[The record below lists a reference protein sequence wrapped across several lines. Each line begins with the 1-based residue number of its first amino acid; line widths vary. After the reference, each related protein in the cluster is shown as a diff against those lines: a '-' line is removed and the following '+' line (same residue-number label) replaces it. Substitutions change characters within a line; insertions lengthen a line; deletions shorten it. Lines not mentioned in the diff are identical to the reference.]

1 LERRGCKSAGRRTGQ
16 SSVFVPPETVESGSS
31 RLENDEVLDSTAD
44 GSGGRTAVGSL
55 GDGHGDDTLLLSVP
69 EERVRVSADSVDL
82 RGSEKVVSP
91 MQDSTNRREASRT
104 YIDSSPLEGGDL
116 DVGRCD
122 VVVPLREVQTE
133 VESKQLRGQNVG
145 TRLGVDVDGVL
156 D

>member
-1 LERRGCKSAGRRTGQ
+1 M
-16 SSVFVPPETVESGSS
+16 
-31 RLENDEVLDSTAD
+31 
-44 GSGGRTAVGSL
+44 
-55 GDGHGDDTLLLSVP
+55 
-69 EERVRVSADSVDL
+69 RVSADSVDL
-82 RGSEKVVSP
+82 RGSEKVFSP